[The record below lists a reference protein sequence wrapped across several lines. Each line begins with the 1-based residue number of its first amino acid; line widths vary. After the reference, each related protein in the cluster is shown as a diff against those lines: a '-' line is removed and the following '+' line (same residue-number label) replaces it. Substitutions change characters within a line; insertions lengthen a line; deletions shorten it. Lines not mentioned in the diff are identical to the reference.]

1 MAEPTVHVVDDDEAI
16 RDSMTLYLK
25 SMGLDARTYASAE
38 EFLEAPEPVRPA
50 CLVADVR
57 MPGMSGLELQKLL
70 RKRGSSMPVIFIT
83 GHGDIGMAVDAMKE
97 GASDFLEKPLDNSL
111 LLERILENL
120 EKDVDIQVRE
130 HQQSDAGERLERLT
144 AREREVMDM
153 LVQGKLNKVIAADLG
168 ISVRTVEAHR
178 ARIME
183 KLDARSLSDIVRLA
197 LRAR

>member
-25 SMGLDARTYASAE
+25 SMGLNARTYASAE
-38 EFLEAPEPVRPA
+38 EFLAVPEPARPS

-70 RKRGSSMPVIFIT
+70 RERGSSMPIIFIT
-83 GHGDIGMAVDAMKE
+83 GHGDIVMAVDAMKE

-120 EKDVDIQVRE
+120 EKDADTQQKE
-130 HQQSDAGERLERLT
+130 HRQSDAGEHLARLT
-144 AREREVMDM
+144 AREREVMDL
-153 LVQGKLNKVIAADLG
+153 LVEGKLNKVIAAELG

-178 ARIME
+178 ARVME
-183 KLDARSLSDIVRLA
+183 KLGARSLSDIVRLA
-197 LRAR
+197 LSAR